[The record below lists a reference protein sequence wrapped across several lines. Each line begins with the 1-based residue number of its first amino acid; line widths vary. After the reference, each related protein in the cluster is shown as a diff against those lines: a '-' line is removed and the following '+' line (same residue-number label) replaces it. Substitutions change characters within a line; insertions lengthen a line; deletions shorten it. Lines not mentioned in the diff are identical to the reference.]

1 MDWVTTTQVLE
12 DLKESNDILAWTS
25 FRNHF
30 YSVIFNFAK
39 TLGLSATDA
48 EDATQE
54 TMLVFLKAFRDG
66 KYDREKG
73 QFSHW
78 LFGVAR
84 RVILN
89 FRKRL
94 PRKHFIVDNTTG
106 TSFWDMVTDKNAVRN
121 TWDTE
126 WRYMVLERCLW
137 QARREFDQKVFNAF
151 ELYALSQKPV
161 DEVCRILGMLCREML
176 CTLQKVASCQN
187 CVSCKK
193 ILRDLARIL
202 SYELS

>member
-25 FRNHF
+25 FRDHF
-30 YSVIFNFAK
+30 YPVIFNFAK

-48 EDATQE
+48 EDAAQE
-54 TMLVFLKAFRDG
+54 TMLAFLKAFRNG

-94 PRKHFIVDNTTG
+94 PRKHFIADNTTG
-106 TSFWDMVTDKNAVRN
+106 TSFWDMVADENTVRH

-126 WRYMVLERCLW
+126 WRYMVLERCLR
-137 QARREFDQKVFNAF
+137 QARMELDQKS
-151 ELYALSQKPV
+151 LILLSFMHFLKNLWMKCV
-161 DEVCRILGMLCREML
+161 GYWVYREML

-187 CVSCKK
+187 CVSYKK
-193 ILRDLARIL
+193 ILRDLVRIL

>member
-30 YSVIFNFAK
+30 YPVIFNFAK

-54 TMLVFLKAFRDG
+54 TMLAFLKAFRDG

-94 PRKHFIVDNTTG
+94 PRKHFSVDNTTG
-106 TSFWDMVTDKNAVRN
+106 TSFWDMAVDENAARH
-121 TWDTE
+121 TWKTE
-126 WRYMVLERCLW
+126 WRHMVLERCLQ
-137 QARREFDQKVFNAF
+137 QARRELDRRVFKAF
-151 ELYALSQKPV
+151 ELYALFQNPV
-161 DEVCRILGMLCREML
+161 EDVSKTLGISRNAVYIAKSRVLSRLRQLQQDFEGFSKDSIL
-176 CTLQKVASCQN
+176 
-187 CVSCKK
+187 
-193 ILRDLARIL
+193 
-202 SYELS
+202 

>member
-30 YSVIFNFAK
+30 YPVIFNFAK

-54 TMLVFLKAFRDG
+54 TMLAFLKAFRDG

-106 TSFWDMVTDKNAVRN
+106 TSFWDMVADENTVRH

-137 QARREFDQKVFNAF
+137 QARRELDQKVFNAF

-161 DEVCRILGMLCREML
+161 DEVCRILDMSRNAVYIAKSRVLSKLRQ
-176 CTLQKVASCQN
+176 LQQDFEGFSKDS
-187 CVSCKK
+187 
-193 ILRDLARIL
+193 IL
-202 SYELS
+202 

>member
-25 FRNHF
+25 FRDHF
-30 YSVIFNFAK
+30 YPVIFNFAK
-39 TLGLSATDA
+39 TLGLSAADA
-48 EDATQE
+48 EDAAQE
-54 TMLVFLKAFRDG
+54 TMLAFLKAFRNG

-78 LFGVAR
+78 LFGVSR

-106 TSFWDMVTDKNAVRN
+106 TSFWDMVADENTVRQ

-126 WRYMVLERCLW
+126 WRYMVLERCLR
-137 QARREFDQKVFNAF
+137 QARRELDQKVFNAF

-161 DEVCRILGMLCREML
+161 DEVCRILDMSRNAVYIAKSRVLSKLRQ
-176 CTLQKVASCQN
+176 LQRDFEGFSKDS
-187 CVSCKK
+187 
-193 ILRDLARIL
+193 IL
-202 SYELS
+202 

>member
-1 MDWVTTTQVLE
+1 MDWITTTQVLE

-54 TMLVFLKAFRDG
+54 TMLAFLKAFRDG

-94 PRKHFIVDNTTG
+94 PRKHFIADNTTG
-106 TSFWDMVTDKNAVRN
+106 TSFWDMVTDKNTVRH

-137 QARREFDQKVFNAF
+137 QARRELDQKVFNAF

-161 DEVCRILGMLCREML
+161 DEVCRILGMSRNAVYIAKSRVLSKLRE
-176 CTLQKVASCQN
+176 LQKDFEGFSKD
-187 CVSCKK
+187 S
-193 ILRDLARIL
+193 IL
-202 SYELS
+202 